1 MESQSTLAN
10 IQLYLNKYRN
20 TQPLTTNMEFL
31 RNKNVFSSES
41 QLPDLYLKTRVPFDK
56 NQCFVQTPSKKTVPN
71 LYPRYIY
78 FYIVSHWCSSCLL
91 NLIQI

>member
-31 RNKNVFSSES
+31 KNKSVFSPES

-56 NQCFVQTPSKKTVPN
+56 NQCFIQTATKKTVPN
-71 LYPRYIY
+71 LFPRYVY
-78 FYIVSHWCSSCLL
+78 SYIVSHWSSSYLL
-91 NLIQI
+91 LLILI